1 MWNVAQQTVIRNVT
15 LDLSR
20 SGYVGLDVGGD
31 SDLLAVREFGEGDG
45 HGGGGTIEDVAI
57 FGGSIGMRASGSQWT
72 FRSIHIHDAKDV
84 GLKLGSTWAFAILDL
99 QVINSPLGVS
109 MQGNQ
114 ATLFVDCGFEI
125 KRGLNASKR
134 PTAALVGD
142 AATQVYLERVTQRGA
157 GQLFTGPHGSVTAL
171 PAKSSFYVGRAF
183 EDGRAL
189 ATSGIR
195 PIPAWR
201 TRTPLRGRPTFEVE
215 AATVVVNAFD
225 VGCKGD
231 WVTDDTACLQSAVDK
246 AAKGLLFLPFG
257 NYRVS
262 STIQLHS
269 HTKIMGE
276 GLSRIILADN
286 ATGYDTPTQ
295 TKPIVATPD
304 DAAGSV
310 VLADVRITSGAGNVG
325 AVLLDWAVGEASGL
339 FDVHLT
345 VGSAN
350 EGAGGLGI
358 QDAGEVSTLFQIR
371 GHGGGVFAN
380 VRTGALTT
388 MCPTTWGCPTAT
400 LPMAS
405 WRTPVARRTFSAAPS
420 SITRPVRST

>member
-1 MWNVAQQTVIRNVT
+1 
-15 LDLSR
+15 
-20 SGYVGLDVGGD
+20 
-31 SDLLAVREFGEGDG
+31 
-45 HGGGGTIEDVAI
+45 
-57 FGGSIGMRASGSQWT
+57 
-72 FRSIHIHDAKDV
+72 
-84 GLKLGSTWAFAILDL
+84 
-99 QVINSPLGVS
+99 
-109 MQGNQ
+109 
-114 ATLFVDCGFEI
+114 
-125 KRGLNASKR
+125 
-134 PTAALVGD
+134 
-142 AATQVYLERVTQRGA
+142 
-157 GQLFTGPHGSVTAL
+157 
-171 PAKSSFYVGRAF
+171 
-183 EDGRAL
+183 
-189 ATSGIR
+189 
-195 PIPAWR
+195 
-201 TRTPLRGRPTFEVE
+201 
-215 AATVVVNAFD
+215 
-225 VGCKGD
+225 
-231 WVTDDTACLQSAVDK
+231 VTDDTACLQSAVDK

-380 VRTGALTT
+380 VGNAHGGRGTEPLRAARCSERGRERQLG
-388 MCPTTWGCPTAT
+388 WT
-400 LPMAS
+400 LPAG
-405 WRTPVARRTFSAAPS
+405 RLRDGGRAAMN
-420 SITRPVRST
+420 